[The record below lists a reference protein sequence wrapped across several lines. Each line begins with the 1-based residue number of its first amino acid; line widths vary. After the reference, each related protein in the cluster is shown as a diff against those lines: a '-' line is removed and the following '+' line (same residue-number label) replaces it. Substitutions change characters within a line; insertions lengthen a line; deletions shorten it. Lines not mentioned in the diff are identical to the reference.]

1 MTEYTLLTVE
11 CGGIQ
16 SYVFGSNRLKEN
28 VGASYLVAQATE
40 AWAFEALKNAKLTH
54 NITDPKAKKPF
65 AKGHIF
71 DEGSTLDA
79 EVIYFGGGN
88 ITILF
93 RNKDHAKAFTERLS
107 KKVLCEA
114 PNLRLE
120 VHSITWDS
128 TNEKC
133 PLGKAVGELRRG
145 MKAAVSRLPANAP
158 LLGLGVTAMCQE
170 TGLPALA
177 RRHIGDD
184 RRYLSAEVLA
194 KQDIAGAAKHA
205 KQKLEDSLLE
215 EHSGYTFPD
224 DLDHLGRSRGES
236 SYIAIVHADGN
247 DMGDIIKQIG
257 TESADCKYID
267 NIRAFSQAT
276 KRISLAAMKAVIDLL
291 IEKTVEGMEILGVG
305 TVPDLKFTL
314 SDQNHMNLPIRP
326 IIFGGDDTTFVC
338 DGRIGVAL
346 AVEYLQAFEKAAQND
361 EELKKLGYSDKL
373 TACAGVAIVKSRYP
387 FARAYALSEELCS
400 AAKQFRR
407 SAGFKGGALDWYF
420 TAGGLY
426 SDLEEMRKREY
437 TVSQGSL
444 TLRPVAL
451 GDEATVGVHRWSV
464 VEKLTSAFQNDV
476 WAKKR
481 NKAKLLRDALRQGPQ
496 EVERFRNVYIEKK
509 GSAEDLPQLDGFAN
523 GWCEGVCGYFD
534 ALELM
539 DIHIPLRTD
548 QKAGE

>member
-40 AWAFEALKNAKLTH
+40 AWAFEALKNTTSKH
-54 NITDPKAKKPF
+54 NITDITDITDPKAENPF
-65 AKGHIF
+65 AGGHIF
-71 DEGSTLDA
+71 DEGSELEA

-93 RNKDHAKAFTERLS
+93 RNKAHANTFTERLS

-114 PNLRLE
+114 PNLRLA
-120 VHSITWDS
+120 VHSIQWDGKIS
-128 TNEKC
+128 
-133 PLGKAVGELRRG
+133 LGKAIGELRGGG

-177 RRHIGDD
+177 RRHIGNDK
-184 RRYLSAEVLA
+184 RYLSAEVLA
-194 KQDIAGAAKHA
+194 KHDIADTAKRELIKA
-205 KQKLEDSLLE
+205 LLKDE
-215 EHSGYTFPD
+215 QHKSYDFPD

-236 SYIAIVHADGN
+236 SYIAVVHADGN
-247 DMGDIIKQIG
+247 DMNKHIKEIG
-257 TESADCKYID
+257 AESDARTYVEK
-267 NIRAFSQAT
+267 IRAFSQAT
-276 KRISLAAMKAVIDLL
+276 KRISLAAMKAVIKLL
-291 IEKTVEGMEILGVG
+291 IEKTIEGMGIEGVG
-305 TVPDLKFTL
+305 TIAALEFRL
-314 SDQNHMNLPIRP
+314 NDQNHMILPIRP

-346 AVEYLQAFEKAAQND
+346 AVEYLRAFEQEAQA
-361 EELKKLGYSDKL
+361 EGIPL
-373 TACAGVAIVKSRYP
+373 TACAGVAIVKSHYP

-400 AAKQFRR
+400 EAKKFRR
-407 SAGFKGGALDWYF
+407 CVKFQGGALDWYF

-426 SDLEEMRKREY
+426 SDLEEMREREY
-437 TVSQGSL
+437 IVSQGSL

-451 GDEATVGVHRWSV
+451 GDETTVGVRRWSV
-464 VEKLTSAFQNDV
+464 VEKLTSTFQNGP
-476 WAKKR
+476 WAEKR
-481 NKAKLLRDALRQGPQ
+481 NKAKLLRDALREGAE
-496 EVERFRNVYIEKK
+496 EVKRFRKVYVEKED
-509 GSAEDLPQLDGFAN
+509 SDEDLPRLDGFVN
-523 GWCEGVCGYFD
+523 GWRERVCGYFD

-539 DIHIPLRTD
+539 DIHIPLRED
-548 QKAGE
+548 QKAGEA

>member
-16 SYVFGSNRLKEN
+16 SYIFGSNRLKDN

-40 AWAFEALKNAKLTH
+40 AWAFEALSGFQH
-54 NITDPKAKKPF
+54 NITDPKEKNPF
-65 AKGHIF
+65 ADGHIF
-71 DEGSTLDA
+71 DEGSTLAA

-93 RNKDHAKAFTERLS
+93 RSPEDARTFTERLS

-120 VHSITWDS
+120 VHSIQWDS
-128 TNEKC
+128 TNKEC
-133 PLGKAVGELRRG
+133 PLGKAVGELRKG

-177 RRHIGDD
+177 RCHIGNDK
-184 RRYLSAEVLA
+184 RYLSAEVLA
-194 KQDIAGAAKHA
+194 KQYIADTAKRELIKA
-205 KQKLEDSLLE
+205 LLKDE
-215 EHSGYTFPD
+215 RHKSYDFPD

-236 SYIAIVHADGN
+236 SYIAVVHADGN
-247 DMGDIIKQIG
+247 GMGDFIKQIG
-257 TESADCKYID
+257 AESDDRQYVEK
-267 NIRAFSQAT
+267 IRAFSQAT
-276 KRISLAAMKAVIDLL
+276 KRISLAAMQAVIDLL
-291 IEKTVEGMEILGVG
+291 IEKTVEGTKISGVG
-305 TVPDLKFTL
+305 TVPDLEFTL
-314 SDQNHMNLPIRP
+314 SDKNRMNLPIRP

-346 AVEYLQAFEKAAQND
+346 AVEYLQAFEEAAAKED
-361 EELKKLGYSDKL
+361 LRL
-373 TACAGVAIVKSRYP
+373 TACAGVAIVKSHYP

-400 AAKQFRR
+400 AAKKFRR
-407 SAGFKGGALDWYF
+407 KADFKGSALDWYF

-426 SDLEEMRKREY
+426 SDLEEMREREY
-437 TVSQGSL
+437 VVPKGSL
-444 TLRPVAL
+444 TIRPVAL
-451 GDEATVGVHRWSV
+451 GDEATVGVRRWSV
-464 VEKLTSAFQNDV
+464 VEQLTSVFQKDV
-476 WAKKR
+476 WAEKR
-481 NKAKLLRDALRQGPQ
+481 NKAKLLRDALRQGPEATRRALQ
-496 EVERFRNVYIEKK
+496 VYELK
-509 GSAEDLPQLDGFAN
+509 LPELEGFAES
-523 GWCEGVCGYFD
+523 GWKEELCGYFD

-548 QKAGE
+548 QKAGEA